1 MSAERVEERLSELK
15 ARTDGVRA
23 RPGFQARVMLAVA
36 HSAANAFRAEL
47 ARAGRWFVP
56 VALAV
61 SLLSIGWASRT
72 ERVTSDQVAQAELSW
87 ELSW

>member
-1 MSAERVEERLSELK
+1 MSVERVDQRLSELR
-15 ARTDGVRA
+15 ARTEGVRA

-36 HSAANAFRAEL
+36 EANAFRTEL

-61 SLLSIGWASRT
+61 TLLSFAWASGT
-72 ERVTSDQVAQAELSW
+72 DRVTSEQVMQAELSW

>member
-1 MSAERVEERLSELK
+1 MSEARVEARLGELR

-36 HSAANAFRAEL
+36 RETAGAFRAEL
-47 ARAGRWFVP
+47 WRAARHFVP

-61 SLLSIGWASRT
+61 TLGAAVLASRT
-72 ERVTSDQVAQAELSW
+72 GGPTSPEVAQAELSW